1 MSIAGTFPAAD
12 FLKPS
17 ELVNSRENSLG
28 FPSASLTAINLCLIR
43 SCWFCFSRSILF
55 NYLIINCI
63 FYNLEKNN

>member
-1 MSIAGTFPAAD
+1 
-12 FLKPS
+12 
-17 ELVNSRENSLG
+17 LVNSRENSLG

-63 FYNLEKNN
+63 FYNLKKRIK